1 MYRIPI
7 VVAIPLAVLF
17 LFLLSPLQGLSEEL
31 PEGVTAQLVAEYPS
45 NIPGM
50 KKIQLFKITLQPG
63 AVWKDIPVENTDL
76 CNATQGTFT
85 VVNQKTGTTTIYAEG
100 SRWINEKGTTVTV
113 SNPGDVPAVQWVY
126 VLNEKG

>member
-1 MYRIPI
+1 MYRRPM

-31 PEGVTAQLVAEYPS
+31 PEGVTAQLIAEYPS
-45 NIPGM
+45 KIRGVKM
-50 KKIQLFKITLQPG
+50 IQLFKITLQPG
-63 AVWKDIPVENTDL
+63 AVWKDIPIENTDL

-85 VVNQKTGTTTIYAEG
+85 VVDQKKGTTTLYSKG
-100 SRWINEKGTTVTV
+100 SRWVNEKGTTVTV
-113 SNPGDVPAVQWVY
+113 SNPGDVPAIQWVY